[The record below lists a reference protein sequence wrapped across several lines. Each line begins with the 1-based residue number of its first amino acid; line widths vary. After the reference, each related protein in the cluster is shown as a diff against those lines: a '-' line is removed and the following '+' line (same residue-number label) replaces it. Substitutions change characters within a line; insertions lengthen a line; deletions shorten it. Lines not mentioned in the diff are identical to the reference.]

1 MTSALNSN
9 SPHHRG
15 ICLFLIKN
23 ISYSFSMIVQSIP
36 ERPSLLSASSGYEN
50 YRGFLNLL
58 YVILAIGSFRLV
70 LENILKYGLLVEF
83 DWPLRFLQ
91 DPTNWPTVCL

>member
-1 MTSALNSN
+1 MT
-9 SPHHRG
+9 
-15 ICLFLIKN
+15 
-23 ISYSFSMIVQSIP
+23 VQTIP
-36 ERPSLLSASSGYEN
+36 QRPSLLSASSGYEN

-83 DWPLRFLQ
+83 DWPLRFAQ
-91 DPTNWPTVCL
+91 DPTNWPSVRLISFFFQSTKFISRSCSFSY